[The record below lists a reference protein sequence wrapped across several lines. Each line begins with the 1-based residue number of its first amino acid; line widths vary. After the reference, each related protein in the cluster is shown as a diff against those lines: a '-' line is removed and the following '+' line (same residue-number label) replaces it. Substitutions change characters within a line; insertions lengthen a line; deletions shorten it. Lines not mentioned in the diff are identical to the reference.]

1 MDSER
6 NPFEKEKETPYS
18 HYYGTGAPRRH
29 PKGHGWLLVLFL
41 VLLVVTTA
49 CALIARFYHFEL
61 TSEDGRLSLIVAR
74 NDPESAQTT
83 DQNPSEVATGTE
95 DSTAN
100 QVEQQ
105 APVLG
110 TGATLEIS
118 GRNPEN
124 SAATAGEGGELTL
137 QAIYK
142 KMIPSVASII
152 AVTDSGTASGT
163 GIVMTEDGYIITNE
177 HVVESGKSFT
187 VLLHDDSQYTA
198 TLVGADAVSDLAVL
212 KIEATG
218 LMAAEFGDSTTVE
231 VGDTVVAIGD
241 PLGIE
246 LRGTMTDGIISAIN
260 RDVTTNGRTLT
271 LLQTNAQLNN
281 GNSGGPLI
289 NIYGQVIGIN
299 TMKMGSYYTTSVEG
313 IGFAIPISS
322 AKPIID
328 ELIEQGY
335 VSGRPA
341 IGIQGDSVPSYVQ
354 AFYHLP
360 NGVYVAYV
368 YPDSDA
374 AAKGLSEGDII
385 TAIDGTAISSMDDL
399 NTIKNQHTAGDT
411 VQLTVYRSG
420 QQYNVDIVLMDQND
434 AD

>member
-1 MDSER
+1 M
-6 NPFEKEKETPYS
+6 
-18 HYYGTGAPRRH
+18 
-29 PKGHGWLLVLFL
+29 
-41 VLLVVTTA
+41 
-49 CALIARFYHFEL
+49 
-61 TSEDGRLSLIVAR
+61 
-74 NDPESAQTT
+74 
-83 DQNPSEVATGTE
+83 
-95 DSTAN
+95 
-100 QVEQQ
+100 
-105 APVLG
+105 
-110 TGATLEIS
+110 
-118 GRNPEN
+118 
-124 SAATAGEGGELTL
+124 
-137 QAIYK
+137 
-142 KMIPSVASII
+142 
-152 AVTDSGTASGT
+152 
-163 GIVMTEDGYIITNE
+163 
-177 HVVESGKSFT
+177 
-187 VLLHDDSQYTA
+187 
-198 TLVGADAVSDLAVL
+198 
-212 KIEATG
+212 
-218 LMAAEFGDSTTVE
+218 
-231 VGDTVVAIGD
+231 
-241 PLGIE
+241 
-246 LRGTMTDGIISAIN
+246 
-260 RDVTTNGRTLT
+260 TTNGRTLT

>member
-1 MDSER
+1 MNSEH
-6 NPFEKEKETPYS
+6 NPFEEEKETPYS

-29 PKGHGWLLVLFL
+29 QKGNGWLVVLFL
-41 VLLVVTTA
+41 VLLVATTA
-49 CALIARFYHFEL
+49 CALFAKFYRIEL
-61 TSEDGRLSLIVAR
+61 QTENNRLSLIVDKKETEEEAV
-74 NDPESAQTT
+74 P
-83 DQNPSEVATGTE
+83 DQNVTEPAPEQEVSEAE
-95 DSTAN
+95 A
-100 QVEQQ
+100 EQQ
-105 APVLG
+105 ASVLG

-118 GRNPEN
+118 ERNPEDP
-124 SAATAGEGGELTL
+124 ATPATESGELTL

-177 HVVESGKSFT
+177 HVVKDGRSYT
-187 VLLHDDSQYTA
+187 VLLHDDSQYSA

-218 LMAAEFGDSTTVE
+218 LTAAEFGDSTTVE

-341 IGIQGDSVPSYVQ
+341 LGIQGDSVPTYVQ

-374 AAKGLSEGDII
+374 AAKGLAEGDII
-385 TAIDGTAISSMDDL
+385 TAIDGTEISSMDDL
-399 NTIKNQHTAGDT
+399 NTVKNQHTAGDT
-411 VQLTVYRSG
+411 VQLTIYRGG
-420 QQYNVDIVLMDQND
+420 QKYNVDIVLMDQND